1 MIDYRTRI
9 YEKYAS
15 RFQDA
20 DETFHPE
27 EAIAWG
33 RPYGRYLCGW
43 LPEDKSA
50 EVVDLACGHGKLL
63 HYLRDRGYARV
74 CGVDRSPEQV
84 RIARQVG
91 LPVVEADVLDY
102 LGQQEG
108 RFDLITA
115 FDLVEHFRKEEVLA
129 FLDLC
134 RGALRPG
141 GRLVLQTPNADS
153 PFGAQH
159 RYNDFT
165 HEVAFNPN
173 ALCRLLALCGFSGV
187 EAREQGPVAHGI
199 ASGVRCVAWGAIRL
213 GLLAWNLA
221 ETGSKGSG
229 VFTRVFL
236 CSGVR
241 A

>member
-9 YEKYAS
+9 YDKYAS

-20 DETFHPE
+20 VATFRADE
-27 EAIAWG
+27 AARWG
-33 RPYGRYLCGW
+33 RPYARYLAGW
-43 LPEDKSA
+43 LPADADA
-50 EVVDLACGHGKLL
+50 EIVDLACGHGKLL
-63 HYLRDRGYARV
+63 HCLRQRGFANVR
-74 CGVDRSPEQV
+74 GVDRSPEQV
-84 RIARQVG
+84 AIARQTG
-91 LPVVEADVLDY
+91 IPVDEADVLDF
-102 LGQQEG
+102 LGGHRG

-115 FDLVEHFRKEEVLA
+115 LDLVEHFRKEEVLA

-134 RGALRPG
+134 HGALRPG

-173 ALCRLLALCGFSGV
+173 ALCRLLALCGFSEV
-187 EAREQGPVAHGI
+187 EAREQGPVAHGL
-199 ASGVRCVAWGAIRL
+199 ASGARCLAWGALRL

-229 VFTRVFL
+229 VLTRVFL

-241 A
+241 P